1 MRKSFAQWIG
11 QRLRQRAY
19 QRQLAVGLLTLA
31 FGCFAQALWIGAKA
45 ELAQA
50 FADPSNAALTSVACY
65 MPGTAPQNVASR

>member
-1 MRKSFAQWIG
+1 MRKTFTQWLA

-31 FGCFAQALWIGAKA
+31 FGCFAQALWVGTKA

-50 FADPSNAALTSVACY
+50 FADPSNAALTWVACY
-65 MPGTAPQNVASR
+65 MPGTAQQDVASR